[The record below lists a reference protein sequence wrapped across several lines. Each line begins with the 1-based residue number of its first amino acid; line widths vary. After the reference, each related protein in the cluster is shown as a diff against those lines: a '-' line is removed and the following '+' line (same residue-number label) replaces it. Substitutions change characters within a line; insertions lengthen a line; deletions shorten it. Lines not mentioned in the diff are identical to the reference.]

1 MASESGKLW
10 GGRFVGAVDPV
21 MEKFNSSIAYDR
33 ALWEVDVQGS
43 KAYSRGLQ
51 KAGLLTK
58 EEMDQILHALDKVAE
73 EWAQGTFKVNPS
85 DEDIHTANE
94 RRLKELIGETAGK
107 LHTGRSRNDQVVTD
121 LRLWMRQDCSRLS
134 ALLWELIRT
143 MVDRAEA
150 EHDVLFPGYTH
161 LQRAQPIRWSHWILS
176 HAVALTRDSERLL
189 EVQKRINV
197 LPLGSG
203 AIAGNPLGVDRELLQ
218 AELNFGAI
226 TLNSMDATSERDFV
240 AEFLFWASLC
250 MTHLS
255 RMAEDLILYGT
266 KEFSFVQLSD
276 AYSTGSSLMPQKKN
290 PDSLELIRS
299 KAGRVFGRCAGL
311 LMTLKGLP
319 STYNKDLQEDKE
331 AVFEVSDTMSAVLQV
346 ATGVISTL
354 QIHRENMARALSPDM
369 LATDLAYYLVRKGP
383 PVLWR
388 REPRV
393 GLWPQCGAVH
403 HPGGHSALQRR
414 LADRPGASTAAG
426 PAGLEPS
433 PPRFSIKLAQEEA
446 AAFFLP
452 GLAPSAVGFQEPS
465 RSGEHG
471 QGWQEEMG
479 KEERGLGPLPCS
491 GPTPSPAGQLGNL
504 LPGVSWE
511 DWPPGSLDGT

>member
-1 MASESGKLW
+1 MGMCPKP
-10 GGRFVGAVDPV
+10 RVGALRVGTGPTGIRGSPV
-21 MEKFNSSIAYDR
+21 R
-33 ALWEVDVQGS
+33 A
-43 KAYSRGLQ
+43 A
-51 KAGLLTK
+51 LTRLPQMPFRQAHEASGRAVFLAETK
-58 EEMDQILHALDKVAE
+58 GVALN
-73 EWAQGTFKVNPS
+73 QLS
-85 DEDIHTANE
+85 
-94 RRLKELIGETAGK
+94 LKELQTIRCGSSPPSAASGEVS
-107 LHTGRSRNDQVVTD
+107 LPP
-121 LRLWMRQDCSRLS
+121 WP
-134 ALLWELIRT
+134 
-143 MVDRAEA
+143 
-150 EHDVLFPGYTH
+150 PGPWPTS
-161 LQRAQPIRWSHWILS
+161 PS
-176 HAVALTRDSERLL
+176 
-189 EVQKRINV
+189 
-197 LPLGSG
+197 
-203 AIAGNPLGVDRELLQ
+203 LLQ
-218 AELNFGAI
+218 
-226 TLNSMDATSERDFV
+226 
-240 AEFLFWASLC
+240 
-250 MTHLS
+250 
-255 RMAEDLILYGT
+255 
-266 KEFSFVQLSD
+266 
-276 AYSTGSSLMPQKKN
+276 
-290 PDSLELIRS
+290 
-299 KAGRVFGRCAGL
+299 
-311 LMTLKGLP
+311 
-319 STYNKDLQEDKE
+319 
-331 AVFEVSDTMSAVLQV
+331 
-346 ATGVISTL
+346 
-354 QIHRENMARALSPDM
+354 
-369 LATDLAYYLVRKGP
+369 P